1 MTSIVFICGWPSN
14 RNSTNSDDSNEY
26 LLKHINNI
34 LMLEKDHFLKIKD
47 IYSIVYIIHILM

>member
-34 LMLEKDHFLKIKD
+34 LMLEKDHFLKI
-47 IYSIVYIIHILM
+47 